1 MTDSEQSSN
10 KAAAL
15 EYKGQKTPIVSALG
29 TDTVADEIVALAKK
43 HDVPIYKDE
52 DLVNILTRLN
62 SGQDIPPALYE
73 WVAGILAFSFF
84 LRDTVPDGFSPT
96 ATRSAYQ
103 KVREAYSG
111 SDAGE

>member
-1 MTDSEQSSN
+1 MTEETPGN

-29 TDTVADEIVALAKK
+29 TDEMADAIVALAKE
-43 HDVPIYKDE
+43 HDVPIYQDE

-62 SGQDIPPALYE
+62 TGQDIPPALYE
-73 WVAGILAFSFF
+73 WVAGILSFSFF
-84 LRDTVPDGFSPT
+84 LRDKVPEGFSPT

-111 SDAGE
+111 SESGD